1 MKKLLFALCL
11 LISTANL
18 FAEGNKVNI
27 EDSLRKIGQTN
38 DNSTKISIY
47 YNLGQYYNY
56 YKGDSA
62 IIYHTKA
69 EKLAIETKN
78 YGWLPAIYNS
88 LSSVSN
94 TVLGNYPAGLY
105 YSFEELKSV
114 NKCLEQGI
122 NIFIFPNNIAL
133 DWCNYNIALSYAF
146 LGNKSKALEY
156 ISKTGSKNGSN
167 EFNEIQMKKG
177 VEILFRTMIQAG
189 WAQFF
194 VIIKEYEKALSF
206 NATARRLNDSSSLQN
221 KWGQPYVVFA
231 DILTHEKE
239 YDKAI
244 DAFKVALPYAIKDN
258 FFKDILEIN
267 YGIAN
272 NFYLLNKYD
281 SSINYANKVIN
292 MSSEIT
298 FTEGLLKTNQL
309 LFKLYTLK
317 GNRDSALKYIIKT
330 DSLRDVIFNNSKAND
345 AQNMAINEE
354 AKQRAL
360 AEQEDKQRKILI
372 ITAVGLILV
381 AIGIYLNGKRKQRER
396 LRQIEED
403 RKNNELAAARDLQMS
418 MLPKENPKRADLDI
432 ATFIRSSTEVGG
444 DYYDF
449 FPQPDGGLFSVCG
462 DATGHGVTS
471 GMMVSV
477 TKAGLNGISPVK
489 PNKIL
494 QRLNGVVKR
503 IDLGTL
509 RMSLNIAEITSDE
522 VFLSSAAMPPIY
534 LYKAATKQVEE
545 FMNNGLPLG
554 GLRDEDF
561 VLENRKFEVGD
572 VLVQLS
578 DGLPEAPNLAG
589 EMYDYERLRSL
600 IQSSCHLSAQEI
612 IDVLI
617 KSVDEWMQ
625 GKRNPDDI
633 TLVVTKKK

>member
-206 NATARRLNDSSSLQN
+206 NSTARRLNDSSSLQN

-372 ITAVGLILV
+372 ITAVGLILI

-561 VLENRKFEVGD
+561 VLENRKFEAGD

-578 DGLPEAPNLAG
+578 DGLPEAPNLLG

>member
-354 AKQRAL
+354 AKQREL

-372 ITAVGLILV
+372 ITAVGLILI

-403 RKNNELAAARDLQMS
+403 RKNNELAAARDLQQS

-449 FPQPDGGLFSVCG
+449 FPQPDGVIFSVCG

-561 VLENRKFEVGD
+561 VLENRKFEAGD

-578 DGLPEAPNLAG
+578 DGLPEAPNLLG

>member
-177 VEILFRTMIQAG
+177 VEILFRKMIQAG

-354 AKQRAL
+354 AKQREL

-561 VLENRKFEVGD
+561 VLENRKFEAGD

-578 DGLPEAPNLAG
+578 DGLPEAPNLLG

>member
-11 LISTANL
+11 LISNANL

-27 EDSLRKIGQTN
+27 EDSLKKIEQTN
-38 DNSTKISIY
+38 DNNIKISTY

-94 TVLGNYPAGLY
+94 AVLGNYPAGLY

-114 NKCLEQGI
+114 NKCLEQDI

-133 DWCNYNIALSYAF
+133 DWCNYNIAMSYAF

-177 VEILFRTMIQAG
+177 VEILFRKMAQSV

-360 AEQEDKQRKILI
+360 AEQDAKQRKILI
-372 ITAVGLILV
+372 FTVIGLILV
-381 AIGIYLNGKRKQRER
+381 VVGVYLNGKRKQKER

-403 RKNNELAAARDLQMS
+403 RKNNELAAARDLQQS

-509 RMSLNIAEITSDE
+509 RMSLNIAEITNDE

-554 GLRDEDF
+554 GLRDEEF
-561 VLENRKFEVGD
+561 VLENRKFEAGD

-578 DGLPEAPNLAG
+578 DGLPEAPNLLG

-600 IQSSCHLSAQEI
+600 IQSSCHLTAQEI

-633 TLVVTKKK
+633 TLVITKKK

>member
-372 ITAVGLILV
+372 ITAVGLILI

-449 FPQPDGGLFSVCG
+449 FPQPDGVIFSVCG

-561 VLENRKFEVGD
+561 VLENRKFEAGD

-578 DGLPEAPNLAG
+578 DGLPEAPNLLG